1 MTLTEVILARASRK
15 QTVIP
20 GDIVEAEIDQVL
32 IHERLGPGV
41 FKKFEKL
48 NKPIWDPDKV
58 AIFAD
63 HSFPPIDL
71 LSSRLLSTTYAFAKK
86 YHIKHFYPGQG
97 VCHQLLPE
105 KGLVVPGNVVVGADS
120 HTTTHGAFGAF
131 ATGIGTTE
139 TAWVLAEGRLWFRVP
154 ETIRINIEGTLRSG
168 VMAKDVALHI
178 LKRIGTAGANYKAIE
193 FSGSYVEGLSMD
205 ERMVL
210 TNMSLEMGAK
220 NAIISPD
227 QITSDFLQARGMQFE
242 DFSNPYPD
250 PKDNNQIEINARDI
264 ESLAACPHSPDN
276 VKPVHELGSIE
287 VNRVFIGSCTGG
299 RLNDLRI
306 ATEIL
311 KGKKIANGLVLLVI
325 PASTEIY
332 VEALK
337 EGILEI
343 LIDSGATIGNPG
355 CGPCGG
361 ISIGVLHDSDVCV
374 TASSRN
380 FRGRMGS
387 LESKIYLSSP
397 ATAAATALTGTIS
410 DPQPLLRKE
419 TQGDN

>member
-1 MTLTEVILARASRK
+1 MTLTEVILARASKK
-15 QTVIP
+15 QKVSP
-20 GDIVEAEIDQVL
+20 GDIVEAPIDQVL

-41 FKKFEKL
+41 FQKFEKL
-48 NKPIWDPDKV
+48 NKPIWDPEKI

-63 HSFPPIDL
+63 HSFPPIDMV
-71 LSSRLLSTTYAFAKK
+71 SARLLSATYGFAKK
-86 YHIKHFYPGQG
+86 HGIKHFYPGQG

-105 KGLVVPGNVVVGADS
+105 KGLVVPGTVVVGADS

-139 TAWVLAEGRLWFRVP
+139 TAWVLAEGKLWFRVP
-154 ETIRINIEGTLRSG
+154 ETIHVNIEGTPRPG
-168 VMAKDVALHI
+168 VMAKDVTLLI

-193 FSGSYVEGLSMD
+193 FGGSYVDDLSMD

-210 TNMSLEMGAK
+210 TNMALEMGAK
-220 NAIISPD
+220 NAIINPD
-227 QITSDFLQARGMQFE
+227 QTTWDFLEKRDIPRE
-242 DFSNPYPD
+242 DFPGSNSNPRD
-250 PKDNNQIEINARDI
+250 KWQIEINVSDM

-276 VKPVHELGSIE
+276 VKPVRELGE
-287 VNRVFIGSCTGG
+287 VQVNRVFIGSCTGG

-306 ATEIL
+306 AAEIL
-311 KGKKIANGLVLLVI
+311 KGRKIAEGLLLLVI
-325 PASTEIY
+325 PASNEIY

-337 EGILEI
+337 EGILEA
-343 LIDSGATIGNPG
+343 LIESGATIGNSS

-361 ISIGVLHDSDVCV
+361 ISIGVLHDTDVCV

-387 LESKIYLSSP
+387 LESQVYLSSP
-397 ATAAATALTGTIS
+397 ATAAATALTGKIS
-410 DPQPLLRKE
+410 DPQSFLRKE
-419 TQGDN
+419 D